1 MSVRPVLKMG
11 HPCLFRVSA
20 PVGEINSSETRRLI
34 KDLWDTALHL
44 QGAGIA
50 APQIGCSQRVILFG
64 VETPRY
70 TPESKVPT
78 TLLINPEV
86 EVLDDTQEYGM
97 EGCLSVPG
105 LRGLVPRFARIRYS
119 GYDPDGHRIE
129 REATGFHARVV
140 QHECDHL
147 DGLLF
152 PQRMQDMSQLR
163 FEDAEKVK
171 ELSEGDVQLEVST
184 E

>member
-1 MSVRPVLKMG
+1 MSVRAVLKMG
-11 HPCLFRVSA
+11 HPTLYRASA
-20 PVGEINSSETRRLI
+20 PVGDIESAQIQQLI
-34 KDLWDTALHL
+34 QDMWDTTLHL

-50 APQIGCSQRVILFG
+50 APQIGFSQRIILFG

-70 TPESKVPT
+70 SPDTKVPT
-78 TLLINPEV
+78 TVLINPEM
-86 EVLDDTQEYGM
+86 EVLDDTQEFGA

-119 GYDPDGHRIE
+119 GYDPDGLRIE

-152 PQRMQDMSQLR
+152 PQRMPDISQLR